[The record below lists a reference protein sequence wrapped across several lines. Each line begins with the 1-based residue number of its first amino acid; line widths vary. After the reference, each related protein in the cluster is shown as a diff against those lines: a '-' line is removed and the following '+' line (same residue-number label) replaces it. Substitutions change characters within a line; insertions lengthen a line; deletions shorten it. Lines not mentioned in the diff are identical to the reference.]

1 MAVIIKSFIER
12 KVKSLKRRERL
23 RKIQLTTLDVFCAM
37 LTIVI
42 NVCTFLQMTDVN
54 FYLSS
59 FNSVTALLRMIV
71 ALIPTKEGSVKD
83 LEYLL
88 HNIEQKTKKEVIEA
102 YLDITGQLLP
112 IPIATP
118 DDALVHEAHRL
129 RDID

>member
-1 MAVIIKSFIER
+1 MSTSTKPFIEK
-12 KVKSLKRRERL
+12 KVKSLKRREKL

-42 NVCTFLQMTDVN
+42 NVCTFLQITDVN

-59 FNSVTALLRMIV
+59 FNSVAALVRMIV
-71 ALIPTKEGSVKD
+71 ALIPTNESYVKD

-88 HNIEQKTKKEVIEA
+88 KNIEQKTKKEVIEA
-102 YLDITGQLLP
+102 YLDITGHLLP

-129 RDID
+129 RDIE